1 MTRFPPPVTFRS
13 REQVG
18 GIALAPIADFL
29 SHLHEA
35 RHLIKLADILQRYRT
50 PKSYH
55 RYDFRIVDSS
65 ELPPSPGAAEGD
77 EDLGNLWERERER
90 ERGSPIILD
99 DEGEG
104 QPPAV
109 ALASVD
115 ESPSQTT
122 LREGSAS
129 NEQER
134 PEEGATMG
142 TEDAPARP
150 DAHVQ
155 DQVVATRQDTAPPP
169 SGQGEATNTFPPCD
183 GVAAA
188 REAEPTASPSGD
200 LPSDSHPSIRSQLP
214 SGPSPPDS
222 TLLLTVSDTL
232 FDETS
237 SRSPYGHVA
246 TTARASGDGST
257 PQPAINR
264 QTVTSSGVS
273 SALPSVA
280 LILGTTTTLLSD
292 ASASLAL
299 VSPPPSLRD
308 TPHLIRDT
316 PLVSEAAVAI
326 ASGASQPP
334 ADSSTANED
343 KTDGPAGDDENE
355 NPESRSP
362 SPFTPAYPPPPGGSF
377 HCVRELRLDIRTLD
391 VAAIFELEVW
401 RREVL
406 SLDPLDQ
413 IVPDSKWYQAPKPK
427 PSQGPKRIEP
437 EVVDLRSSQSRT
449 PTPDRIVPNAPDDDT
464 EIDPD
469 FEPPLSSPVTVNP
482 TPSIST
488 NIGHH
493 YTTGDEMNVINRR
506 DSVASFVT
514 AAEDAQPDAMD
525 VDFDFDSPWASHSR
539 RLGLPPSGTRAD
551 SPICIDTAPAS
562 PERRRFGKRRWDV
575 ESTPSR
581 EIFAESLF
589 SPSPEPPGPPESL
602 PKLLKF
608 TPRTP
613 RQILDCVEIP
623 VRRRRP
629 GQAHTPLR
637 LEPSTQSPA
646 PITKPRAPPR
656 TNTPSSLVD
665 RSTSS
670 SSKVLPPVAEARG
683 PRRMSRRAD
692 APVLAT
698 DAVVSAP
705 PAKPDVE
712 TPPVA
717 SWSHR
722 VSRTTS
728 FVQLP
733 ASPAST
739 SAPLGGSS
747 ITPPQ
752 VREWMEPTHA
762 VGSHVTGD
770 DDDNGRFADADEEW
784 GAFKG
789 M

>member
-1 MTRFPPPVTFRS
+1 MTRFPPPVTFRTS
-13 REQVG
+13 EQVG
-18 GIALAPIADFL
+18 DIALAPIADFL
-29 SHLHEA
+29 SHLHVA

-55 RYDFRIVDSS
+55 RYDFRIIDSS
-65 ELPPSPGAAEGD
+65 ELPPRPRAAEGD
-77 EDLGNLWERERER
+77 ENLDSLRER

-150 DAHVQ
+150 DAHAQ
-155 DQVVATRQDTAPPP
+155 GQVVTTRQDTAPPL
-169 SGQGEATNTFPPCD
+169 SGRGKATNTFPPCD

-188 REAEPTASPSGD
+188 REGEPTASQSGD
-200 LPSDSHPSIRSQLP
+200 LPSDSQPSSRSQL
-214 SGPSPPDS
+214 
-222 TLLLTVSDTL
+222 
-232 FDETS
+232 DEAS
-237 SRSPYGHVA
+237 ARNPYEHVA

-257 PQPAINR
+257 PQPAVNG
-264 QTVTSSGVS
+264 QTATSSSVS
-273 SALPSVA
+273 SALPSVP
-280 LILGTTTTLLSD
+280 LILPTTTTTSLGD
-292 ASASLAL
+292 ASASLTL
-299 VSPPPSLRD
+299 VSPPPSLHD
-308 TPHLIRDT
+308 TPPLIPDT
-316 PLVSEAAVAI
+316 RLVSEAAVAI
-326 ASGASQPP
+326 ASGDSQPP

-343 KTDGPAGDDENE
+343 KTDGPAGDEENE
-355 NPESRSP
+355 NPEPRSP
-362 SPFTPAYPPPPGGSF
+362 SPFSPVYPPPPGGSF
-377 HCVRELRLDIRTLD
+377 HCVRELRLDLRTLD

-413 IVPDSKWYQAPKPK
+413 IVPDSKWYQAPPPPKPK
-427 PSQGPKRIEP
+427 PSQGLKGIEP

-449 PTPDRIVPNAPDDDT
+449 PTPDRIVSNAPDDDT
-464 EIDPD
+464 EVDPD
-469 FEPPLSSPVTVNP
+469 FEPPPSSPITVNP
-482 TPSIST
+482 GPSISA
-488 NIGHH
+488 NIGNH
-493 YTTGDEMNVINRR
+493 YTTGDEMNVDRR

-514 AAEDAQPDAMD
+514 VAEDTQPDAMGVNID
-525 VDFDFDSPWASHSR
+525 SDSPWASHSR
-539 RLGLPPSGTRAD
+539 RLGLPPSWTRAD
-551 SPICIDTAPAS
+551 SPIRIDTASAS
-562 PERRRFGKRRWDV
+562 PERRRFGKRRWGV

-581 EIFAESLF
+581 EIFAESLI
-589 SPSPEPPGPPESL
+589 SPSPEPPGPPEPL
-602 PKLLKF
+602 PKLIKL

-637 LEPSTQSPA
+637 LEPSTQPPA

-656 TNTPSSLVD
+656 PNTPSSLVD

-670 SSKVLPPVAEARG
+670 FTKVLPPVAEPRG
-683 PRRMSRRAD
+683 PR
-692 APVLAT
+692 L
-698 DAVVSAP
+698 VSAP
-705 PAKPDVE
+705 LAKPDVE

-728 FVQLP
+728 FAQVTV
-733 ASPAST
+733 SPAST

-747 ITPPQ
+747 ITPAQ

-770 DDDNGRFADADEEW
+770 DEDNGRFADAEEEW